1 MSDHGDV
8 SLPPEDRVRALSQL
22 GSAVEVNED
31 IPPRRYF
38 RSGVEIIRM
47 ASIYSE
53 EGNIEHAF
61 ILYNKY
67 ITNSFYSYSDY
78 FQKKQWCTV
87 FLKICLCYRFIYI
100 YNKIHTC
107 IYMIATYKITAL
119 WYVHIYRYI
128 LSTHPY
134 CALPV

>member
-67 ITNSFYSYSDY
+67 ITDRIS
-78 FQKKQWCTV
+78 
-87 FLKICLCYRFIYI
+87 LC
-100 YNKIHTC
+100 
-107 IYMIATYKITAL
+107 
-119 WYVHIYRYI
+119 
-128 LSTHPY
+128 HPGWS
-134 CALPV
+134 AVV

>member
-1 MSDHGDV
+1 MLGCPGMMGAMVLILSVFSILSQNFLALMSDHGDV
-8 SLPPEDRVRALSQL
+8 SLPPEDRVRALSQI
-22 GSAVEVNED
+22 GSAVEINED

-67 ITNSFYSYSDY
+67 IT
-78 FQKKQWCTV
+78 
-87 FLKICLCYRFIYI
+87 
-100 YNKIHTC
+100 
-107 IYMIATYKITAL
+107 
-119 WYVHIYRYI
+119 
-128 LSTHPY
+128 
-134 CALPV
+134 

>member
-1 MSDHGDV
+1 MPRSFYNFFERFVIQSSCARPLGRYDPGFDVIWCFFPPELTGPMSDHGDV
-8 SLPPEDRVRALSQL
+8 SLPPQDRVRILSQL
-22 GSAVEVNED
+22 GSAVELNED

-67 ITNSFYSYSDY
+67 IT
-78 FQKKQWCTV
+78 
-87 FLKICLCYRFIYI
+87 
-100 YNKIHTC
+100 
-107 IYMIATYKITAL
+107 
-119 WYVHIYRYI
+119 
-128 LSTHPY
+128 
-134 CALPV
+134 

>member
-8 SLPPEDRVRALSQL
+8 SLPPEDRVRTLSL
-22 GSAVEVNED
+22 MGSAVEINED

-38 RSGVEIIRM
+38 RSGVEMLRM

-67 ITNSFYSYSDY
+67 MT
-78 FQKKQWCTV
+78 
-87 FLKICLCYRFIYI
+87 
-100 YNKIHTC
+100 
-107 IYMIATYKITAL
+107 
-119 WYVHIYRYI
+119 
-128 LSTHPY
+128 
-134 CALPV
+134 

>member
-1 MSDHGDV
+1 MWYFPHSVLGCAGMMWAMMLMPSFFCFLPQNFLALMSDHGDV
-8 SLPPEDRVRALSQL
+8 SLPPEDRVRALSQI
-22 GSAVEVNED
+22 GSAVEINED

-67 ITNSFYSYSDY
+67 IT
-78 FQKKQWCTV
+78 
-87 FLKICLCYRFIYI
+87 
-100 YNKIHTC
+100 
-107 IYMIATYKITAL
+107 
-119 WYVHIYRYI
+119 
-128 LSTHPY
+128 
-134 CALPV
+134 

>member
-1 MSDHGDV
+1 MIRSSCARPLGSCDLDVDVTCFLSSVSELIGPMSDHADV
-8 SLPPEDRVRALSQL
+8 SLPPQDRVRILSQL
-22 GSAVEVNED
+22 GSAVELNED

-67 ITNSFYSYSDY
+67 IT
-78 FQKKQWCTV
+78 
-87 FLKICLCYRFIYI
+87 
-100 YNKIHTC
+100 
-107 IYMIATYKITAL
+107 
-119 WYVHIYRYI
+119 
-128 LSTHPY
+128 
-134 CALPV
+134 